1 MSDTLGVLIS
11 QDIVVP
17 TKCAII
23 SDKYGRPKGRIKPLM
38 WISIW
43 IVKVF
48 KVWWK
53 WAW

>member
-1 MSDTLGVLIS
+1 MVMPDTLRLLIS
-11 QDIVVP
+11 QGIGVP

-23 SDKYGRPKGRIKPLM
+23 SDKHGRPKGRIKPLM
-38 WISIW
+38 WISTW

-53 WAW
+53 